1 MSSSSRTV
9 APSVSAAGGG
19 NDRKTRLMITKM
31 VLENFKS
38 YAGAQEIGPLHKR
51 FSSIVGPNG
60 SGKSNVIDALL
71 FVFGAKAKK
80 LRLNKVSQLI
90 HKSSG
95 FPDLEYAQ
103 VEVHF
108 QLIYDNE
115 ESDDDFEVVPG
126 SEFVVSRVAYKSN
139 QSKYTV
145 DGKTSTFTEV
155 GVLLRKHGVD
165 LDNNRF
171 LILQGEVEQ
180 IAMMKPKGQNEHDEG
195 LLEYLEDIIGSNQ
208 FKPQIEELGKSLEA
222 FNEQRVEKVTR
233 LKAAEKERDNLSGS
247 KAEAE
252 QFLGKEKEIRRL
264 KNALYQAHEAVAMD
278 NIKDFIDR
286 RDAAKEKLEKER
298 LKQKD
303 SESELVQMEKT
314 YTVTK
319 KEHDQVKKEL
329 DSAEANFAAYE
340 RKDLELQENIK
351 HTKAQVDKLRQAVSK
366 DQKKEDEC
374 VKDADAA
381 SAVVATTKSKIDEV
395 TANKATEEARLEEIL
410 EGLRGSTQ
418 ELRNKLEV
426 AQAELADG
434 ERATASIQTEKDS
447 AITALQL
454 LRSRADHAIE
464 SVSTAESKLAQLRD
478 DAVKNNE
485 RITALEEE
493 KQQVETMI
501 RSMQQQAE
509 QGASEEGPAQANL
522 RTAITACEE
531 AKATVTA
538 QQQNGSGRKHVEL
551 EKIMA
556 AAKKGGP
563 LADAGIWGR
572 LGDLGT
578 IAAEYDVAI
587 STACGML
594 DHIVVETTEGMTI
607 TYHIVLHS
615 TYQVHPVLHPF
626 LLTYSL
632 NSRIINR
639 GTKMHRL
646 SP

>member
-1 MSSSSRTV
+1 MSSSSRTA
-9 APSVSAAGGG
+9 APPVSAAGGG
-19 NDRKTRLMITKM
+19 SDRKTRLMITRM

-155 GVLLRKHGVD
+155 GVLLRKYGVD

-252 QFLGKEKEIRRL
+252 AFLGKEKEIRRL
-264 KNALYQAHEAVAMD
+264 KNALYQAHEAVALD
-278 NIKDFIDR
+278 NIKDFIVR
-286 RDAAKEKLEKER
+286 RDEAKEKLEKER

-303 SESELVQMEKT
+303 SESELEQMEST
-314 YTVTK
+314 YTATK

-351 HTKAQVDKLRQAVSK
+351 HTKAQVDKLRQAVAK

-374 VKDADAA
+374 VKEADVAL
-381 SAVVATTKSKIDEV
+381 AVVAATKIKIDEV
-395 TANKATEEARLEEIL
+395 TANKATEESRVEEIL

-418 ELRNKLEV
+418 ELRNKLEA
-426 AQAELADG
+426 AQAELADA
-434 ERATASIQTEKDS
+434 ERATASIQTEKES
-447 AITALQL
+447 AQTSLQL
-454 LRSRADHAIE
+454 LRSRADNAVQ
-464 SVSTAESKLAQLRD
+464 SVSVAESKLNQLRE

-485 RITALEEE
+485 RIVALEAEKKHVEE
-493 KQQVETMI
+493 TI
-501 RSMQQQAE
+501 RAMQQQAD
-509 QGASEEGPAQANL
+509 QSASEEGPSQANL
-522 RTAITACEE
+522 RAAITACEE

-563 LADAGIWGR
+563 LADAGILGR

-578 IAAEYDVAI
+578 IPAEYDVAI
-587 STACGML
+587 STACGLL
-594 DHIVVETTEGMTI
+594 DHIVVETTEGI
-607 TYHIVLHS
+607 TSSVSYCSIFPRNPPYAPPY
-615 TYQVHPVLHPF
+615 TPAYTPF
-626 LLTYSL
+626 S
-632 NSRIINR
+632 
-639 GTKMHRL
+639 
-646 SP
+646 